1 MPRIFLA
8 VRHGDRRPITDIFVH
23 TPEIPP
29 AAQWCLFLRNHDEL
43 TLEMVSDEERR
54 HLYYAYGSDPRM
66 RLNLGI
72 RRRLAPLL
80 ENDRRKIELL
90 TSLLFTLPGSPILYY
105 GDELGMGDNIYLGD
119 RNGVRTPM
127 QWTGDRNA
135 GFSRADTARL
145 YLPLIVDAVYGYQS
159 INVEAQQRTPSSLL
173 NWMKRLIEVRR
184 KTRVFGRGTLHFL
197 RPANESVL
205 AHVREH
211 EGEILVAVHNLAGS
225 AQPVELDLKAWRGY
239 TPVEML
245 GDTRFP
251 TIGDLP
257 YFISLAPYGYYWF
270 RLQPPLSAEPVYGIE
285 ASPL

>member
-1 MPRIFLA
+1 M
-8 VRHGDRRPITDIFVH
+8 H

-29 AAQWCLFLRNHDEL
+29 ACQWCLFLRNHDEL

-105 GDELGMGDNIYLGD
+105 GDEIGMGDNIYLGD

-145 YLPLIVDAVYGYQS
+145 YLPLIVDTGLRLPGDQRGGPAAHPVLAAQLD
-159 INVEAQQRTPSSLL
+159 EAAH
-173 NWMKRLIEVRR
+173 
-184 KTRVFGRGTLHFL
+184 RGAQEDARL
-197 RPANESVL
+197 RPRH
-205 AHVREH
+205 AHASSARPTRACSPTCASTRARRV
-211 EGEILVAVHNLAGS
+211 IAVHNLAGS
-225 AQPVELDLKAWRGY
+225 AQPVELDLRAWRGH

-251 TIGDLP
+251 TIGSSP

-270 RLQPPLSAEPVYGIE
+270 RLQPPLPDQPLYGIE
-285 ASPL
+285 AAPL